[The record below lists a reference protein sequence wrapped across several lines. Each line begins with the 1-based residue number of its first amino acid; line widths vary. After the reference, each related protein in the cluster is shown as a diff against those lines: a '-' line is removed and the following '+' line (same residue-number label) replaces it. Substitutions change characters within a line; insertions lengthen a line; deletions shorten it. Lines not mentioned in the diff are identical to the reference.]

1 MTTSDNLPTGFYSAL
16 AQETA
21 TAERDVSASNPG
33 PKNRAL
39 MAINPNSDTPPP
51 TDHGVV
57 EPFWYSFDLT
67 HRRIQDGGW
76 THQVT
81 SRELPVSKDIAGVN
95 MRLTRGSFRELHWH
109 LADEWAIMLSGRARV
124 TVFTPDGAMFVDDV
138 GEGDLWLFPAGA
150 PHSIQALGED
160 GCEFLLVFNQGDFSE
175 ESTLL
180 LSDWLKHTPPE
191 ILEKNFGL
199 DADAIARL
207 PKGEPLYIFSAEEP
221 TNTLAQDIAEVARHA
236 ETPKVSYTFK
246 ASTMTPTRESA
257 SGTVKVIDSRNFPAS
272 QKIASAIVTVK
283 PGCMR
288 ELHWHP
294 NGSEWQY
301 WIKGRGRMTVFP
313 GQEAARTM
321 DFSSNDV
328 GFVQNM
334 AGHYIENTGDEDLVF
349 LELFVAPEFRDISL
363 NRWLRALPEQVVMDH
378 THLTA
383 EDIRKIPTGHH
394 PLLP

>member
-1 MTTSDNLPTGFYSAL
+1 
-16 AQETA
+16 
-21 TAERDVSASNPG
+21 
-33 PKNRAL
+33 
-39 MAINPNSDTPPP
+39 MAINPNSDMPPP

-109 LADEWAIMLSGRARV
+109 LADEWAIMLSRRARV

-191 ILEKNFGL
+191 ILAKNFGL
-199 DADAIARL
+199 DAEAIARL

-236 ETPKVSYTFK
+236 ETPNASYTFK

-321 DFSSNDV
+321 DFRSNDV

-349 LELFVAPEFRDISL
+349 LELFVAPEFRDISP

>member
-21 TAERDVSASNPG
+21 TAERNVSASNPG

-221 TNTLAQDIAEVARHA
+221 TNMLAQDIAEVARHA

>member
-1 MTTSDNLPTGFYSAL
+1 MATDAKQPAGFYSAL

-21 TAERDVSASNPG
+21 TAERDVSATNPG

-39 MAINPNSDTPPP
+39 MALNPSSDVPPP

-67 HRRIQDGGW
+67 HRRVQDGGW

-124 TVFTPDGAMFVDDV
+124 TVFTPDGALFVDDV

-180 LSDWLKHTPPE
+180 LSDWLKHTPPD

-199 DADAIARL
+199 DAEAIARL
-207 PKGEPLYIFSAEEP
+207 PKGEPLYIFSAAEP
-221 TNTLAQDIAEVARHA
+221 KNTLDEDIAEVARHA
-236 ETPKVSYTFK
+236 ETPKISYTFK
-246 ASTMTPTRESA
+246 ASSMTPTRETA

-283 PGCMR
+283 PGCIR

-349 LELFVAPEFRDISL
+349 LELFVAPEFHDISL

-383 EDIRKIPTGHH
+383 EEIAKIPTGHH